1 MIADTYGSE
10 EGAIVENTVGV
21 VEKPKGMIGS
31 WIYHHGVDDEAC
43 SNELRHKEKQ
53 DDVHG

>member
-1 MIADTYGSE
+1 MIAVTYGSE

-31 WIYHHGVDDEAC
+31 WIYHHGVGDEAC

-53 DDVHG
+53 GDVHG